1 MKFRRRVD
9 FAVTLFACVW
19 SVPLAAEVPSAP
31 SSASTN
37 APPVPAAPSAP
48 SPSAFPADNPAP
60 IDPAKEAEIHK
71 MMVLTGSE
79 KSMDV
84 VFDQIIAIE
93 RQRHPTLPQRFWADL
108 DQEHKNLHAK
118 MVERIVAIYDKYY
131 TLDDLKAAN
140 AFYGSPAGQRMMEVK
155 PQILK
160 ESLAAGK
167 ELGAE
172 MAVRL
177 SIKMMDYKQQ
187 MAPSTPATPSTND
200 APEPTAPTP
209 GAAPAKPTPVPMP
222 GDAA

>member
-1 MKFRRRVD
+1 
-9 FAVTLFACVW
+9 
-19 SVPLAAEVPSAP
+19 
-31 SSASTN
+31 
-37 APPVPAAPSAP
+37 
-48 SPSAFPADNPAP
+48 
-60 IDPAKEAEIHK
+60 

-93 RQRHPTLPQRFWADL
+93 RQRHPNLPQQFWDDL
-108 DQEHKNLHAK
+108 DEEHKRLHNK
-118 MVERIVAIYDKYY
+118 MVERIIAIYDKYY

-140 AFYGSPAGQRMMEVK
+140 AFYASPAGQRMMAAK

-167 ELGAE
+167 ALGAE

-187 MAPSTPATPSTND
+187 MAPAAPPSTNA
-200 APEPTAPTP
+200 APQPVAPSP
-209 GAAPAKPTPVPMP
+209 GSSPAKPTPVPAP
-222 GDAA
+222 ADAA